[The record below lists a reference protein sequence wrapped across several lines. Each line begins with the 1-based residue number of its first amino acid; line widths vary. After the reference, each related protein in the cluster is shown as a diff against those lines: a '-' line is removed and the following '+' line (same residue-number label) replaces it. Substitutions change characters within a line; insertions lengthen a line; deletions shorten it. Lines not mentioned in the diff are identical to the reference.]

1 MAGQATKLCFAPT
14 SRPSTSST
22 VVLPATHSALRLTND
37 PCSTRLRTGIVLNSS
52 SPACVR
58 RTWMAGTSPRLS
70 GSFFVDKVH
79 GVDSSVFQAFG
90 DVLDREKDQA
100 MLHQNSVFHGLLKHV
115 PWDRF
120 DRLVEDHGADAR
132 VRRLS
137 TKAQFIA
144 LLY

>member
-1 MAGQATKLCFAPT
+1 MSHPSTFFSALSVMAGL
-14 SRPSTSST
+14 
-22 VVLPATHSALRLTND
+22 
-37 PCSTRLRTGIVLNSS
+37 G
-52 SPACVR
+52 
-58 RTWMAGTSPRLS
+58 PRLS
-70 GSFFVDKVH
+70 GSFFVDKAH

-120 DRLVEDHGADAR
+120 DGLVEDHGADAR

-144 LLY
+144 LLYGQLSGSTSLREIATG